1 MVPPSMHAPTPWYA
15 RDTTPGYVLLGAT
28 VLSFALSN
36 SGAGAA
42 FRGALDASI
51 DLRLGD
57 FLAHTT
63 VAKFIKNALMAVF
76 FLFVGLELKRE
87 CIEGPFR
94 NPREAALPAL
104 GALGGMLAP
113 AFIYLLIAT
122 HLHPAANS
130 AFTRGW
136 AIPTATDIAFAVGV
150 LSLLGPRVP
159 PGLRLFLLAL
169 AIADD
174 LGAILVIALFY
185 SGDVTLVALAIAA
198 VLFGALLWL
207 NRIGVMKLWPY
218 WTLGL
223 ALWAAMAGSGVSPTL
238 AGVLTAI
245 AVPMRGRDGSSPLVI
260 AEHALKLP
268 VQLGV
273 MPIFALAVAGV
284 AIEGAGVAAALAHP
298 VTLGIAFGLL
308 IGKPLGIVA
317 LLWLGARIL
326 RQPTP
331 GALPQ
336 LTGVALIAGIGF
348 TMSLFVGA
356 LAFPDHPELAAPV
369 RFGVLGGSLLS
380 AVTGV
385 LLLNIVLPR
394 GHAADPGSALSKDE
408 DLAEARGV
416 LEDKD

>member
-1 MVPPSMHAPTPWYA
+1 MTGPTPWYA
-15 RDTTPGYVLLGAT
+15 RDATPGYVLLGAT
-28 VLSFALSN
+28 ALSFLLNN
-36 SGAGAA
+36 SFAGDA
-42 FRGALDASI
+42 FRGLLGASI

-104 GALGGMLAP
+104 GALGGMVAP
-113 AFIYLLIAT
+113 AAIYLLVAT
-122 HLHPAANS
+122 HLHPAAS
-130 AFTRGW
+130 AALARGW

-150 LSLLGPRVP
+150 LSLFGPRVP

-185 SGDVTLVALAIAA
+185 SGAVALVPMAITAL
-198 VLFGALLWL
+198 LFGALLWL
-207 NRIGVMKLWPY
+207 NRRGVTRLRWY
-218 WTLGL
+218 LLLGF
-223 ALWAAMAGSGVSPTL
+223 ALWGAMASAGVSPTL

-245 AVPMRGRDGSSPLVI
+245 AVPMRAPDGGSPLVK

-284 AIEGAGVAAALAHP
+284 AIEGDHLAAALAHP
-298 VTLGIAFGLL
+298 VTMGIAFGLL
-308 IGKPLGIVA
+308 IGKPLGIVL
-317 LLWLGARIL
+317 LLWLGSKLL
-326 RQPTP
+326 RQPAP
-331 GALPQ
+331 APLPQ
-336 LTGVALIAGIGF
+336 LIGVALVAGVGF

-356 LAFPDHPELAAPV
+356 LAFPDHAELAAPV
-369 RFGVLGGSLLS
+369 RFGVLGGSLL
-380 AVTGV
+380 AALTGL
-385 LLLNIVLPR
+385 LLLNVVLPQGASSNLPR
-394 GHAADPGSALSKDE
+394 SMMQDE
-408 DLAEARGV
+408 EELAEARGV
-416 LEDKD
+416 LEDQD